1 MSRVNA
7 AYLVNTLWRLSCR
20 RSLHAFN
27 RGVRQVEATQSQ
39 VLRQIVSHNQDSE
52 YGRQHH
58 FTRIQH
64 VNDFRELVPTGDY
77 EMFEPWINQICRG
90 RTGVLTTEPVQLLEP
105 TSGSVAGRRL
115 IPYTES
121 LKRQFQA
128 GINPWIADL
137 FSARPAL
144 RRGRAYW
151 MVSPPFERQQTSGGL
166 EIGFAD
172 DTQYLGLIGRL
183 AAGRVMA
190 IPPGT
195 MNGIRTEDAPY
206 QTLVRLLAVSDLS
219 LISVWS
225 PTFLTNLIRLL
236 ESSQDRL
243 LRDLRTLVP
252 KKAVD
257 RIEGIF
263 KADEGIRDK
272 LANLWPQL
280 GLISC
285 WADSS
290 AAHCVHE
297 ITDFFPCVEI
307 QAKGLVSTEAFVSLP
322 IAGQLG
328 SALSVRSHFFE
339 FQAASASSNDTL
351 LAHELSF
358 GTRYRV
364 IVTTGGGLYRYQTH
378 DVIEVVGFLEQC
390 PLIQFCGRAN
400 RTSDLVGEKLTEVF
414 VASAIARMAKRL
426 SIVPV
431 FAMLVPHRNPPG
443 YRLLIELNGE
453 SEKPSASTIA
463 ATLESL
469 LCENPWYDHAIQ
481 VGQLSRL
488 RTTVDESNSRLQW
501 DTYEEMCLKSGI
513 RRGDIK
519 PTSLETRFDWDLA
532 SN

>member
-7 AYLVNTLWRLSCR
+7 AYLVNTLWWLSCR
-20 RSLHAFN
+20 RSQHAFK
-27 RGVRQVEATQSQ
+27 RSVRQVEATQSQ
-39 VLRQIVSHNQDSE
+39 VLRQIISDNQDSE
-52 YGRQHH
+52 YGCQHH
-58 FTRIQH
+58 FKKIRH
-64 VNDFRELVPTGDY
+64 VDDFRELVPTGDY
-77 EMFEPWINQICRG
+77 EMFEPWINRICRG
-90 RTGVLTTEPVQLLEP
+90 QIGVLTTEPVQLLEP

-128 GINPWIADL
+128 GINPWIANL
-137 FSARPAL
+137 FSARHAL
-144 RRGRAYW
+144 RHGRAYW
-151 MVSPPFERQQTSGGL
+151 LVSPPFEQQRTVGGL

-172 DTQYLGLIGRL
+172 DTQYLGLIGRM

-190 IPPGT
+190 ISPGT
-195 MNGIRTEDAPY
+195 MNGIRAEDAPY
-206 QTLVRLLAVSDLS
+206 QTLLRLLVVSDLA

-225 PTFLTNLIRLL
+225 PTFLTNLIRML

-243 LRDLRTLVP
+243 VRDLRMLVS
-252 KKAVD
+252 KKVVD
-257 RIEGIF
+257 RIERILQSDDGIS
-263 KADEGIRDK
+263 DK

-307 QAKGLVSTEAFVSLP
+307 QAKGLISTEAFVSLP
-322 IAGQLG
+322 ILGQLG
-328 SALSVRSHFFE
+328 SALSICSHFFE
-339 FQAASASSNDTL
+339 FQAASTSSNDTL
-351 LAHELSF
+351 LAHELSI

-390 PLIQFCGRAN
+390 PLIRFCGRAN
-400 RTSDLVGEKLTEVF
+400 KTSDLVGEKLTEVF
-414 VASAIARMAKRL
+414 VESAIDRMAKQL

-453 SEKPSASTIA
+453 SKKPSASTIA

-469 LCENPWYDHAIQ
+469 LLENPWYNHAIQ

-488 RTTVDESNSRLQW
+488 RTTLDESNSGLQW

-519 PTSLETRFDWDLA
+519 PTSLETRFDWDSA
-532 SN
+532 RN